1 MEEISFHHKKINTEK
16 LLLFGFTASDAGYLY
31 KTDLLNGQFEL
42 QLSVTGENKA
52 VARLMEKA
60 FGEEYTLH
68 LIADAAGAFVGSV
81 RKAYQAVIADFLASC
96 CEPDA
101 FGSGQARLVIGYVK
115 DVYGDDPE
123 YLWEKFPQNA
133 VFRRKDTKSWYG
145 ALLSLPRRKLGFD
158 SDAPAEILDLRLP
171 PERMAETVDGL
182 RYFPGYHMNK
192 KNWFTIVLDGSVD
205 AEEIFSHIDE
215 SYRLAAKKVK
225 K

>member
-81 RKAYQAVIADFLASC
+81 R
-96 CEPDA
+96 
-101 FGSGQARLVIGYVK
+101 
-115 DVYGDDPE
+115 
-123 YLWEKFPQNA
+123 
-133 VFRRKDTKSWYG
+133 
-145 ALLSLPRRKLGFD
+145 
-158 SDAPAEILDLRLP
+158 
-171 PERMAETVDGL
+171 
-182 RYFPGYHMNK
+182 
-192 KNWFTIVLDGSVD
+192 
-205 AEEIFSHIDE
+205 
-215 SYRLAAKKVK
+215 
-225 K
+225 